1 VQIKIECET
10 GHVLPFKEIIEF
22 QGQLKARTHRE
33 LGKIARSIVKYG
45 FSFPFF
51 IWQNEG
57 KNWCLDGHGR
67 LEAIKK
73 LIDEGYD
80 IPKLPVAFVEAK
92 DEAEAKNKLL
102 RKNSQYGNMS
112 YESIMQF
119 AGGIELDSSELSL
132 PTGKMVLAE
141 TMVAGAEESD
151 LKWDAK
157 FGSAELKIPV
167 DIGDIISIKVGK
179 TDIILSPE
187 ESDQLEELIV
197 GYSRENNGPYGFVS
211 YLLEGN

>member
-1 VQIKIECET
+1 
-10 GHVLPFKEIIEF
+10 
-22 QGQLKARTHRE
+22 
-33 LGKIARSIVKYG
+33 
-45 FSFPFF
+45 
-51 IWQNEG
+51 
-57 KNWCLDGHGR
+57 

-73 LIDEGYD
+73 LIEQGYD
-80 IPKLPVAFVEAK
+80 IPKLPVAFVEAEN
-92 DEAEAKNKLL
+92 EAEAKNKLL

-112 YESIMQF
+112 YNSIMKF
-119 AGGIELDSSELSL
+119 AGDMELDSSELSL

-141 TMVAGAEESD
+141 TMEAGAEETD

-157 FGSAELKIPV
+157 FGSTELKIPV
-167 DIGDIISIKVGK
+167 DIGDVISIKVGK

-197 GYSRENNGPYGFVS
+197 GYARENNGPYGFVS